1 MNRTVKILLIVLS
14 ALLVLFLSCLVY
26 FFAVTAGEKLN
37 MQKLAL
43 SENCVLLFDRNGEEI
58 ETAQTSAV
66 PFSELPEYLP
76 KAFVAVED
84 KRFYSH
90 NGLDYKRMVKAA
102 MKNISTFSFREG
114 ASTISQQLIK
124 NTHLS
129 GEKTIKRKLKEI
141 KLTRALEKNFSKD
154 EILELYLNSIYFGH
168 SAFGVGS
175 AAEYYFGKSA
185 SELSPA
191 ESAMLAAL
199 VKSPNRY
206 SPFRDAEKCLARR
219 NFVLSLMREQGYIT
233 PEEETTAKSEPLPES
248 PHMREESAYLS
259 PVFEELSALFPDA
272 KSGDKLRVYTALD
285 PTLQTLLE
293 EQTADSDLCA
303 LVRGADG
310 GVKAY
315 FSTCGEVKRLPAST
329 IKPLAVYAPALEENL
344 ISPATPLLDE
354 KTDFGGYSPS
364 DYGGKYGGYMSAR
377 YALSHSVNVPA
388 VKVLNTL
395 GVERAAKYL
404 EKMDLPVPEEDRT
417 LALAL
422 GGMTEGFPLLSLVD
436 GYSVF
441 SRGGVFS
448 PSHFIEKVDDC
459 QGKNLY
465 TYQGFQGK
473 NPDFQQVCQ
482 GKNLDRRV
490 FSEDTACLMNDMLMT
505 AAREGTAKKLKSLPF
520 EVAAKTGTGGTE
532 KGNTDVYTI
541 AYTSEDVVGVWLGN
555 RDNSPVE
562 ATGGGLPADLALKI
576 LKDLYKDR
584 SPSPFP
590 QCEDVTQALLDK
602 EEYEKN
608 HRLLLADPLA
618 PEYLSLKELFRKSAL
633 PAGTSEKFSRPKI
646 EKPEISVVNGSVKI
660 ILCQTEYYDYEVK
673 RQCGEQI
680 STVYKGKYRRELFD
694 NSVCGGKNYVYSV
707 TPYYCG
713 IAGETVTLPSVYIEK
728 SDELPDDWWSE

>member
-395 GVERAAKYL
+395 GVERAAQYL

-422 GGMTEGFPLLSLVD
+422 GGMKEGFSLLSLVD
-436 GYSVF
+436 GYAVF
-441 SRGGVFS
+441 SHGGMYS

-465 TYQGFQGK
+465 TYQNFQEK
-473 NPDFQQVCQ
+473 NLNCQ

-541 AYTSEDVVGVWLGN
+541 AYTSEDAVGVWLGN

-562 ATGGGLPADLALKI
+562 ATGGGVPADIALKI
-576 LKDLYKDR
+576 LKGMYQEKA
-584 SPSPFP
+584 PSPFP
-590 QCEDVTQALLDK
+590 KCEKVKTALLDK

-618 PEYLSLKELFRKSAL
+618 PEYLSLKELFRESAL

-660 ILCQTEYYDYEVK
+660 VLCQTEYYDYEVK

-694 NSVCGGKNYVYSV
+694 NSVCGGKNYIYSV

-728 SDELPDDWWSE
+728 RDELPDDWWSE